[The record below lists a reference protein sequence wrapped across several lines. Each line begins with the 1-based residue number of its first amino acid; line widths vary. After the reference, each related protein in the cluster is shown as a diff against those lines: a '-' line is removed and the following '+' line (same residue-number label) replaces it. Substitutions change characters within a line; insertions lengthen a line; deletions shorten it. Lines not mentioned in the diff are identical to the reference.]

1 MTSARER
8 ILGAIRGNLEN
19 GGRKAAAYPGSGPEP
34 ARGRLPASEQRA
46 LFLRMAGQA
55 AATTDVA
62 RSRAEIPA
70 LIAAYL
76 KRHNLPAQLR
86 LAPDPRVTG
95 LDWKSQ
101 PLLEISSGTTEGDD
115 LISVTGAFSGVAE
128 TGTLALT
135 SGAPSPTLLNFLP
148 ENHIVVLEAK
158 DLSGSYEDLWAK
170 LKEAYGAEMPRTLNL
185 VTGPSRSGDIEQ
197 TILMGAHG
205 PKRLHIILL
214 DEPA

>member
-1 MTSARER
+1 MTSARDR
-8 ILGAIRGNLEN
+8 IIGAIRANRAA
-19 GGRKAAAYPGSGPEP
+19 GGKTPLAYPGSGPEP
-34 ARGRLPASEQRA
+34 KRGKLPAAEQRT
-46 LFLRMAGQA
+46 LFLRMAQQA
-55 AATTDVA
+55 AASTDVA
-62 RSRAEIPA
+62 KSRAEIPT
-70 LIAAYL
+70 LIADYL

-115 LISVTGAFSGVAE
+115 LVSVTGAFSGVAE

-135 SGAPSPTLLNFLP
+135 SGAPTPTLLNFLP
-148 ENHIVVLEAK
+148 ENHIVVLDAK

-170 LKEAYGAEMPRTLNL
+170 LKAAYGAEMPRTLNL

-205 PKRLHIILL
+205 PKRLHIILV
-214 DEPA
+214 DDQT

>member
-1 MTSARER
+1 MTARDR
-8 ILGAIRGNLEN
+8 IIGAIRTNRAA
-19 GGRKAAAYPGSGPEP
+19 GGRHALPYPGSGPEP
-34 ARGRLPASEQRA
+34 KRGKLPVPEQRA
-46 LFLRMAGQA
+46 LFLRMANQA
-55 AATTDVA
+55 AASTDVA
-62 RSRAEIPA
+62 KSRAEIPA
-70 LIAAYL
+70 LIANYL

-86 LAPDPRVTG
+86 LAPDPRISG

-115 LISVTGAFSGVAE
+115 PVSVTGAFSAVAE

-148 ENHIVVLEAK
+148 ENHIVVLDAR

-170 LKEAYGAEMPRTLNL
+170 LKAAYGAEMPRTLNL

-205 PKRLHIILL
+205 PKRLHIILV
-214 DEPA
+214 DDQA

>member
-1 MTSARER
+1 MTGRDR
-8 ILGAIRGNLEN
+8 ILGAIRGNLDA
-19 GGRKAAAYPGSGPEP
+19 GGRKTLAYPGSGPEP
-34 ARGRLPASEQRA
+34 RRGKLPAPEQRA
-46 LFLRMAGQA
+46 LFIRMAQQA
-55 AATTDVA
+55 AASTDIA
-62 RSRAEIPA
+62 GSRAEIPA
-70 LIAAYL
+70 LIAEYL

-101 PLLEISSGTTEGDD
+101 PLLEISSGTSDGND
-115 LISVTGAFSGVAE
+115 LVSVTGAFSAVAE

-135 SGAPSPTLLNFLP
+135 SGAPTPTLLNFLP
-148 ENHIVVLEAK
+148 ENHIVVLDAR

-170 LKEAYGAEMPRTLNL
+170 LKAAYGAELPRTLNL

-205 PKRLHIILL
+205 PKRLHIILV
-214 DEPA
+214 DD

>member
-1 MTSARER
+1 MTSARDR
-8 ILGAIRGNLEN
+8 IIGAIRNN
-19 GGRKAAAYPGSGPEP
+19 RASGGKSALPYPGSGPEP
-34 ARGRLPASEQRA
+34 KRGKLPAPEQRA
-46 LFLRMAGQA
+46 LFIRMAQQA

-70 LIAAYL
+70 LVADYL

-95 LDWKSQ
+95 LDWTSQ

-115 LISVTGAFSGVAE
+115 PVSVTGAFSGVAE

-135 SGAPSPTLLNFLP
+135 SGAPTPTLLNFLP
-148 ENHIVVLEAK
+148 ENHIVVLDAK

-170 LKEAYGAEMPRTLNL
+170 LKAAYGAEMPRTLNL

-205 PKRLHIILL
+205 PRRLHIILV
-214 DEPA
+214 DDQT

>member
-8 ILGAIRGNLEN
+8 ILGAIRGNLES
-19 GGRKAAAYPGSGPEP
+19 GGRKAIAYPGSGPEP
-34 ARGRLPASEQRA
+34 QRAKLPAAEQRA
-46 LFLRMAGQA
+46 LFLRMAKQA

-62 RSRAEIPA
+62 TSRAEIPA

-76 KRHNLPAQLR
+76 KGHNLPAQLR
-86 LAPDPRVTG
+86 LAPDPRITG

-101 PLLEISSGTTEGDD
+101 PLLEVSSGGTEGDD
-115 LISVTGAFSGVAE
+115 PISVTGAFSAVAE

-148 ENHIVVLEAK
+148 ENHIVVLDAK

-170 LKEAYGAEMPRTLNL
+170 LKAAYGPEMPRTLNL

>member
-1 MTSARER
+1 MTSARDR
-8 ILGAIRGNLEN
+8 ILGAIRGNLES
-19 GGRKAAAYPGSGPEP
+19 GGRKALDYPGSGPEP
-34 ARGRLPASEQRA
+34 KRAKLPPAEQRA
-46 LFLRMAGQA
+46 LFLRMASQA
-55 AATTDVA
+55 AATTEVA

-70 LIAAYL
+70 LIAQYL
-76 KRHNLPAQLR
+76 KGHNLPAQIR
-86 LAPDPRVTG
+86 LAPDPRVTS
-95 LDWKSQ
+95 LDWASQ
-101 PLLEISSGTTEGDD
+101 PLLEVSSGGTDGSHP
-115 LISVTGAFSGVAE
+115 IAVTGAFSAVAE
-128 TGTLALT
+128 TGTLALA

-148 ENHIVVLEAK
+148 ENHIVVLDAK

-170 LKEAYGAEMPRTLNL
+170 LRAEYGAALPRTLNL

>member
-8 ILGAIRGNLEN
+8 ILGAIRSNLES
-19 GGRKAAAYPGSGPEP
+19 GGRKASAYPGSGPEP
-34 ARGRLPASEQRA
+34 QRAKLPAAEQRA
-46 LFLRMAGQA
+46 LFLRMAKQA

-62 RSRAEIPA
+62 TSRAEIPA

-76 KRHNLPAQLR
+76 KGHNLPAQLR
-86 LAPDPRVTG
+86 LAPDPRITG

-101 PLLEISSGTTEGDD
+101 PLLEVSSGGTEGDD
-115 LISVTGAFSGVAE
+115 PISVTGAFSAVAE

-148 ENHIVVLEAK
+148 ENHIVVLDAK

-170 LKEAYGAEMPRTLNL
+170 LKAQYGAEMPRTLNL

-205 PKRLHIILL
+205 PKRLHIILV
-214 DEPA
+214 DESA

>member
-1 MTSARER
+1 MTSARDR
-8 ILGAIRGNLEN
+8 ILGAIRNNLAA
-19 GGRKAAAYPGSGPEP
+19 GGRQAEAYPGSGPEP
-34 ARGRLPASEQRA
+34 QRARLPPAGQRA
-46 LFLRMAGQA
+46 LFLRMASQA

-62 RSRAEIPA
+62 TARAEIPA

-76 KRHNLPAQLR
+76 KNHNLPAQIR
-86 LAPDPRVTG
+86 VAPDPRLTG
-95 LDWKSQ
+95 LDWTSQ
-101 PLLEISSGTTEGDD
+101 PLLEVSSGGTDGSHSV
-115 LISVTGAFSGVAE
+115 SVTGAFSAVAE

-148 ENHIVVLEAK
+148 ENHIVVLDAK

-170 LKEAYGAEMPRTLNL
+170 LKAQYGAEMPRTLNL

-214 DEPA
+214 DEQT